1 MIDPREL
8 LEEYVDG
15 LLDSESQR
23 VVEDALAQDE
33 ELRAELERVRRFS
46 AMLRELPTPIVAE
59 RSGSIVRHRRNV
71 FFPLFAAVAAV
82 G

>member
-15 LLDSESQR
+15 LLDTESQQ

-46 AMLRELPTPIVAE
+46 VMLRELPTPIVAE
-59 RSGSIVRHRRNV
+59 RSGSIVT
-71 FFPLFAAVAAV
+71 AAASGAST
-82 G
+82 